1 MDPEITKRLL
11 ALPSLREQAE
21 RDMEEAFSIPDWDG
35 YGDGDTLLSDLNESG
50 LGKAVAHFAGLL
62 ADLTRWQS
70 QAWALR
76 EIGRLLWWVH
86 GDICLVPGKND
97 TVYWAVEYRFPDGTL
112 VARYSAAPSRHN
124 HHVPGLPADRPGAIA
139 EILLHLSGVK

>member
-21 RDMEEAFSIPDWDG
+21 SEYASRVQTQVQDLAMQRAARLRGTEIEARLIASMDW
-35 YGDGDTLLSDLNESG
+35 YG
-50 LGKAVAHFAGLL
+50 
-62 ADLTRWQS
+62 

-76 EIGRLLWWVH
+76 EIGRLLGWVH

-139 EILLHLSGVK
+139 AILLHLSGVK

>member
-21 RDMEEAFSIPDWDG
+21 RDARELYEVSGGNWDTATHLAWG
-35 YGDGDTLLSDLNESG
+35 EPIRLIGFCAT
-50 LGKAVAHFAGLL
+50 LL

-76 EIGRLLWWVH
+76 EIGRLLGWVH

-139 EILLHLSGVK
+139 AILLHLSGVK